1 MTFFSFLHRK
11 PGESSELTRKRN
23 SLRYKLFQ
31 YMFLLAVLLMA
42 AFLIGLSVIVTAL
55 RQRNTFRSSLQMQM
69 TVFSQDIS
77 SEFETLEATGF
88 QMSLSVTEQ
97 IRNYLNG
104 RHISF
109 SEINDSETD
118 LKALQECL
126 FDTIRDKLLQTDSSG
141 AFLLL
146 DATVNT
152 SLTGADCSRSGLYI
166 RKSSPDSDSELLL
179 YRGITEIGKKNNVM
193 PHRKWTLEFHT
204 QNLPGYDTWKSSA
217 QPDTCSFSD
226 IFVLPG
232 TSDKVLLLLFPLFS
246 PDGTFIGVCGFE
258 VNDSFFRQKIAQ
270 PTTLSH
276 LTCILADIHNAP
288 EGQNS
293 GTLKID
299 PANSMSCGTTDGY
312 YLAPAGTL
320 TVTKKLSEKQVLCTD
335 RVTSYLGITE
345 KVKLAGLNEWF
356 RAYILIPLRDY
367 QQMVFREAAEVLLIF
382 AVLLCLSLLCCRYF
396 SRRFLNPILKN
407 LDQLKNREQ
416 TDTAEMIPEIAE
428 LFTLFSEIENDRKA
442 ETSALENE
450 IENAR
455 KELSRVNREY
465 DDAKRELSRLVYAR
479 KKEVD
484 PESYQLF
491 LNGLNTLTRTEKKI
505 FLLYLSGKG
514 TKEIMEENNIKE
526 STLRYHNRNIYSK
539 LGINS
544 MKQLLRYAAIMNGD
558 NSD

>member
-23 SLRYKLFQ
+23 ILRYKLFQ

-69 TVFSQDIS
+69 RVFSQDIS

-88 QMSLSVTEQ
+88 QMSLSVTDE

-104 RHISF
+104 KHISF
-109 SEINDSETD
+109 SEINDSEAH
-118 LKALQECL
+118 LRALQESV
-126 FDTIRDKLLQTDSSG
+126 FDTIRDSLLQTDSSG

-152 SLTGADCSRSGLYI
+152 GLSGADSSRSGLYI
-166 RKSSPDSDSELLL
+166 RKNSPDSGSELLL

-204 QNLPGYDTWKSSA
+204 QNLPGYDTWKRSA

-246 PDGTFIGVCGFE
+246 PDGTFIGICGFE
-258 VNDSFFRQKIAQ
+258 MNDSFFRQQMAQ
-270 PTTLSH
+270 PTTLRH
-276 LTCILADIHNAP
+276 LTCILADIYNAP
-288 EGQNS
+288 EGQDS

-345 KVKLAGLNEWF
+345 KIKLAGLNERF
-356 RAYILIPLRDY
+356 RAYILLPLRDY
-367 QQMVFREAAEVLLIF
+367 RQMVFREDAEVLLIF

-407 LDQLKNREQ
+407 LEQLKNREESYPE
-416 TDTAEMIPEIAE
+416 EMIPEIAD
-428 LFTLFSEIENDRKA
+428 LFNLFSEIENDRKA
-442 ETSALENE
+442 ETSALETE